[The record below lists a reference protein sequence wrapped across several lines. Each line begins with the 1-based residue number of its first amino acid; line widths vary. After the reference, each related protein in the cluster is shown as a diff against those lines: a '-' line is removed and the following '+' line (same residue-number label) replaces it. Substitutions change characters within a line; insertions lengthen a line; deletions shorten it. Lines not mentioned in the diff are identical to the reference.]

1 MTTVRWKILFPLLA
15 LVILSSVEISRANRK
30 NVSYYLSTNTTL
42 LSHYSI
48 LDNTNDTLSHGQ
60 EIIVEDVDV
69 EEEDEVD
76 YNLIS
81 PSYET
86 HLVKSSIIYGLAK
99 TVNASSVNQECYRHL
114 RNIQKGILRK
124 EPWAM
129 KALDASGSKPAGF
142 VFGQNFWFGSQE
154 ACGAVRR
161 PVGITLSEN
170 FPRVMK
176 LGIIKEIA
184 PFDMDYRVVY
194 LRHNSPWQVEI
205 KLMSEQIIHI
215 GLCLPSSCASP
226 EIQQLMGDYVKEG
239 LFVENDIYDIQPEV
253 LYMKDLKISDNFF
266 ERESFKLISVFVAFI
281 LAMIL
286 LASHLKAKANEVV
299 TKLDNISPLEE
310 TDASSSQNIAD
321 INLSNYPQ
329 LRNFIMCFDVQEN
342 CTKIFSTKESKPSE
356 IPVINGLRSV
366 CALWI
371 LVFHVVWYMYF
382 TVNNKTFLISYA
394 EKVFFQYV
402 SSAPVLVDVF
412 FTVSG
417 FLLTY
422 NFLRNAEKMEIIRK
436 NSFVQNTKQFFKM
449 FFHRYLRLGPLYLV
463 VMAVV
468 DLLFAYISKVSV
480 YHINERFDENC
491 ANYWWR
497 NILFIQNLFDHKD
510 MCLNWTWSLA
520 CEMQYFVIATILLF
534 TYAKHPKLAKN
545 LTIGCFIANMVW
557 SFSIGLNI
565 NFQLSFDTFFATGT
579 DIYISPFV
587 RVLPYIMGAAAAW
600 YFLEHKKREFDLSE
614 FQEKCLWTLSF
625 LTFFICIYS
634 TVKRDM
640 SYIMAISLFVV
651 GRLLFSMSIC
661 WMIIGSATG
670 RSTCWSRFLEAKP
683 FQHLNRLSYAI
694 YLLNPFV
701 IALFFGLTSVSTH
714 ADPFMLCVLCSGF
727 SIITY
732 LASIVFSLAFEMP
745 FCNWSSLIL
754 RRSSPKVKNA

>member
-226 EIQQLMGDYVKEG
+226 EIQQL
-239 LFVENDIYDIQPEV
+239 IYDIQPEV

-310 TDASSSQNIAD
+310 SDASSSQNIAD

-422 NFLRNAEKMEIIRK
+422 NFLRNTEKME
-436 NSFVQNTKQFFKM
+436 N
-449 FFHRYLRLGPLYLV
+449 
-463 VMAVV
+463 
-468 DLLFAYISKVSV
+468 
-480 YHINERFDENC
+480 
-491 ANYWWR
+491 
-497 NILFIQNLFDHKD
+497 
-510 MCLNWTWSLA
+510 
-520 CEMQYFVIATILLF
+520 
-534 TYAKHPKLAKN
+534 
-545 LTIGCFIANMVW
+545 
-557 SFSIGLNI
+557 
-565 NFQLSFDTFFATGT
+565 
-579 DIYISPFV
+579 
-587 RVLPYIMGAAAAW
+587 
-600 YFLEHKKREFDLSE
+600 
-614 FQEKCLWTLSF
+614 
-625 LTFFICIYS
+625 
-634 TVKRDM
+634 
-640 SYIMAISLFVV
+640 
-651 GRLLFSMSIC
+651 
-661 WMIIGSATG
+661 
-670 RSTCWSRFLEAKP
+670 
-683 FQHLNRLSYAI
+683 
-694 YLLNPFV
+694 
-701 IALFFGLTSVSTH
+701 
-714 ADPFMLCVLCSGF
+714 MLCL
-727 SIITY
+727 
-732 LASIVFSLAFEMP
+732 L
-745 FCNWSSLIL
+745 
-754 RRSSPKVKNA
+754 